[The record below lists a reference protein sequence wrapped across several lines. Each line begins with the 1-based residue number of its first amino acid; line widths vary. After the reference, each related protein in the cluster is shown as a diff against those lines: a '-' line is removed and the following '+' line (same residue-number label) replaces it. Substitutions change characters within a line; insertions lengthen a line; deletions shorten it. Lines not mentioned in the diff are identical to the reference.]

1 MAANAMAATAARQDA
16 VYSVQQL
23 KQARQALENAIQQTK
38 ARKATEI
45 DQSVT
50 DLENEKKQVDQ
61 QISQLESS
69 AANSLLA
76 SGVGTQSTPA
86 QSAHTK
92 LGPAYQTA
100 ISSAGLHFF
109 AEQKKQQTEQKKN
122 ALMTS
127 LTL

>member
-1 MAANAMAATAARQDA
+1 MAANAMAAAARQDA
-16 VYSVQQL
+16 IYSVQQL

-50 DLENEKKQVDQ
+50 DLETEKKQVDQ

-69 AANSLLA
+69 AASSLLS
-76 SGVGTQSTPA
+76 SGVSTQSTSA
-86 QSAHTK
+86 QPVRTK
-92 LGPAYQTA
+92 FGPAYQTA
-100 ISSAGLHFF
+100 ISSAGLHSFT
-109 AEQKKQQTEQKKN
+109 EQKKQQTEQKKN
-122 ALMTS
+122 ALLAS